1 GKKEYGDYQCENVL
15 SIWHQLRNN
24 PESDLKKP
32 TDVGE
37 EIKKHLEKRD
47 DMIKEVSIHD
57 IGIVTFKL
65 SRKWMAE
72 NIHKMLRDAD
82 EMRIPPFRRTHITAM
97 LIRMLKYSKVDVTV
111 NKGFSEAGD
120 KKKAHDEVNKRFL
133 IEEKDGN
140 VMIYDRAG
148 DKLKPFICGKKDE
161 GFGNASKDLSVLW
174 YGLEKEKA
182 NWIVYVTP
190 VQQQE
195 YIEMCIAGGFP
206 ARHAGWLPKDRYKS
220 PDTSYAGYQ
229 SCSSEV
235 IDLVKEEGNTL
246 RHLLKTRD
254 EIRSFTTKFREDI
267 DELKKASELTLGK
280 AEVWEEGSER
290 VLGLHLLMFTEV
302 LEESCLS
309 ILPHILCEYVYDL
322 SVKFGCCLTSKVG
335 SVVETTTLL
344 LFEATAVVMDK
355 CFHLLEITPQYSSL
369 WVSNAQSSKSS
380 VEQPMGVNELEDVNA
395 YEADVEDPLK
405 ILNPRFEPISISL
418 NVTTDY
424 EFKKGKMFGH
434 VSVSDTYG
442 LLSDSWWPSYE
453 PDCGHISLFDRD
465 WCNSIDVIN
474 YELLYLGNPG
484 SRHSVPFSSSME
496 ISMELIITTEMKD
509 NLFLLC
515 KHQSDMSFSEFWK
528 QDISST
534 CGAISA
540 VSEDGH
546 IVMHYILL
554 KDAVDAAIKIMCE
567 SFAGD
572 LNVYGRIIAYYGN
585 DFDYQCDND
594 YQKGFY
600 MALLYEHGL
609 GAGAI
614 VGDIPL
620 RKSLLAVPNESGSL
634 IIEAKLMAAESGEVI
649 LDDRCEFSS
658 QTTGGV
664 EGNLVGTRCSFHLRV
679 DWSQGP
685 GCMKGGCSYLLYYY
699 LVQYIVFTVM

>member
-1 GKKEYGDYQCENVL
+1 MVNFP
-15 SIWHQLRNN
+15 SW
-24 PESDLKKP
+24 
-32 TDVGE
+32 
-37 EIKKHLEKRD
+37 
-47 DMIKEVSIHD
+47 D
-57 IGIVTFKL
+57 I
-65 SRKWMAE
+65 
-72 NIHKMLRDAD
+72 AD

-97 LIRMLKYSKVDVTV
+97 LIRMLKYSKVDATV

-148 DKLKPFICGKKDE
+148 DKLKPFICGKKDR

-195 YIEMCIAGGFP
+195 YIEMCIAA

-235 IDLVKEEGNTL
+235 EKLKNFPWQRAFSELPTSDCSSASLLDRAITYTFLKKHRLADCTVDFIDLVKEEGNTL

-395 YEADVEDPLK
+395 YEAD
-405 ILNPRFEPISISL
+405 FEPISISL
-418 NVTTDY
+418 NVTNDY

-434 VSVSDTYG
+434 VSVFDTYG
-442 LLSDSWWPSYE
+442 LVSDSWWPSYE
-453 PDCGHISLFDRD
+453 PDSGHISLFDRD

-496 ISMELIITTEMKD
+496 ISME
-509 NLFLLC
+509 
-515 KHQSDMSFSEFWK
+515 
-528 QDISST
+528 DISST

-546 IVMHYILL
+546 IVLHYILL

-664 EGNLVGTRCSFHLRV
+664 E
-679 DWSQGP
+679 
-685 GCMKGGCSYLLYYY
+685 
-699 LVQYIVFTVM
+699 